1 MLHTV
6 LQRGVSYGWKNDELA
21 SNASG
26 SRKAAR
32 ELQTIA
38 SSCRRLGKD
47 SPPAWKGLCSLCI
60 FPACSSYPSFK
71 SETVVADDLSG
82 FHAHQGVA

>member
-26 SRKAAR
+26 CRKAAR

-47 SPPAWKGLCSLCI
+47 SPPAWKGLCSL
-60 FPACSSYPSFK
+60 ACSSYPSFK
-71 SETVVADDLSG
+71 SETVVADDFSG
-82 FHAHQGVA
+82 FHAHQGAA